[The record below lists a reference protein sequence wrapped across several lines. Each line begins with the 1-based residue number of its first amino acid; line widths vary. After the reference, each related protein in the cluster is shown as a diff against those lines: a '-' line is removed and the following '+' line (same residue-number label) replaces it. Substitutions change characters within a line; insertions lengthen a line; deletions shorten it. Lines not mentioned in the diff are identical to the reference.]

1 VSYFDGWY
9 NVAFEFI
16 KYKNESWNSWPRNC
30 WRRRCKCATK
40 KQKSIKRR
48 TGEEIELVIAGVR
61 DITKKRICDTK
72 KIKLTE
78 NPFEVVNHPDI
89 DVVLELIGGFGLA
102 KELVETAINNGKHI
116 ITANKA
122 LIGNH
127 GNELIKLANKKN
139 VRFLFE
145 ASVAGGIPII
155 KALEQGLS
163 ANNIESVAGIING
176 TGNFILTDMKE
187 KGRDFNDVLKE
198 AQALGYAEEDPTFD
212 IEGIDAAHKLS
223 ILAAIAFGTEIQF
236 DKIYTKGISEITT
249 EDILHATELGYTIKH
264 LGIAKRAENGIE
276 LRVHP
281 TLVSNNKL
289 IAQVDGVM
297 NAVMV
302 KSDALGTSLYYGAGA
317 GDEATASAVI
327 ADLNDIINNQTSNHT
342 LGWKSQQKIK
352 VVDNNSI
359 HSEFFLRLLV
369 TDVKGVLARV
379 TGIFNDHNVSIEAL
393 IQKQVDENN
402 NAHIAITTD
411 RISTKTVMSIKE
423 KIEASEFNQ
432 ADVQIIHIEL
442 LD

>member
-1 VSYFDGWY
+1 MKVGILGLGTVGGGVV
-9 NVAFEFI
+9 NVLQ
-16 KYKNESWNSWPRNC
+16 KNS
-30 WRRRCKCATK
+30 
-40 KQKSIKRR
+40 KSIKRR
-48 TGEEIELVIAGVR
+48 TGVEIELVIAGVR
-61 DITKKRICDTK
+61 DISKKRICDTK
-72 KIKLTE
+72 KIQLTE
-78 NPFEVVNHPDI
+78 DPFEVVNHPDI

-102 KELVETAINNGKHI
+102 KELVEQAINNGKHI

-127 GNELIKLANKKN
+127 GNELIKLANKKK

-236 DKIYTKGISEITT
+236 DKIYTKGISNIST

-281 TLVSNNKL
+281 TLVPNNKL

-302 KSDALGTSLYYGAGA
+302 KSDALGTSLYYGPGA

-369 TDVKGVLARV
+369 TDVKGVLAKV

-411 RISTKTVMSIKE
+411 KVSTKTVLSIKK

>member
-1 VSYFDGWY
+1 MKVGILGLGTVGGGVV
-9 NVAFEFI
+9 NVLQ
-16 KYKNESWNSWPRNC
+16 KNSE
-30 WRRRCKCATK
+30 
-40 KQKSIKRR
+40 SIKRR
-48 TGEEIELVIAGVR
+48 TGVEIDLVIAGVR

-72 KIKLTE
+72 KIQLTE
-78 NPFEVVNHPDI
+78 DPFEVVNHPEI

-102 KELVETAINNGKHI
+102 KELVEKAINNGKHI

-127 GNELIKLANKKN
+127 GNELIKLANKKK

-236 DKIYTKGISEITT
+236 DKIYTKGISEIST

-264 LGIAKRAENGIE
+264 LGIAKRGKNGIE

-281 TLVSNNKL
+281 TLVPNNKL

-302 KSDALGTSLYYGAGA
+302 KSDALGTSLYYGPGA

-369 TDVKGVLARV
+369 TDVKGVLAKV

-411 RISTKTVMSIKE
+411 KISTKTVVSIKE

-432 ADVQIIHIEL
+432 ANVQIIHIEL

>member
-1 VSYFDGWY
+1 MKVGILGLGTVGGGVV
-9 NVAFEFI
+9 NVLQ
-16 KYKNESWNSWPRNC
+16 KNS
-30 WRRRCKCATK
+30 
-40 KQKSIKRR
+40 KSIKRR
-48 TGEEIELVIAGVR
+48 TGVEIELVIAGVR
-61 DITKKRICDTK
+61 DISKKRICDTK
-72 KIKLTE
+72 KIQLTE
-78 NPFEVVNHPDI
+78 DPFEVVNHPDI

-102 KELVETAINNGKHI
+102 KELVEQAINNGKHI

-127 GNELIKLANKKN
+127 GNELIKLANKKK

-236 DKIYTKGISEITT
+236 DKIFTEGISNIST

-281 TLVSNNKL
+281 TLVPNNKL

-302 KSDALGTSLYYGAGA
+302 KSDALGTSLYYGPGA

-369 TDVKGVLARV
+369 TDVKGVLAKV

-393 IQKQVDENN
+393 IQKQVD
-402 NAHIAITTD
+402 AVSYTHLTLPTIL
-411 RISTKTVMSIKE
+411 RV
-423 KIEASEFNQ
+423 
-432 ADVQIIHIEL
+432 
-442 LD
+442 

>member
-1 VSYFDGWY
+1 MKVGILGLGTVGGGVV
-9 NVAFEFI
+9 NVLQ
-16 KYKNESWNSWPRNC
+16 KNS
-30 WRRRCKCATK
+30 A
-40 KQKSIKRR
+40 SIERR
-48 TGEEIELVIAGVR
+48 TGSQIELVIAGVR
-61 DITKKRICDTK
+61 DVTKKRICDTSN
-72 KIKLTE
+72 IKLTE
-78 NPFEVVNHPDI
+78 DPFEVVNHPDI

-127 GNELIKLANKKN
+127 GNELMKLANKKQ

-155 KALEQGLS
+155 KALGQGLS

-187 KGRDFNDVLKE
+187 KGRDFDDVLKE

-236 DKIYTKGISEITT
+236 SKVYTQGISKITT

-264 LGIAKRAENGIE
+264 LGIAKRVEDGIE

-281 TLVSNNKL
+281 TLVSNSQL

-327 ADLNDIINNQTSNHT
+327 ADLNDIINNQTSNHI
-342 LGWKSQQKIK
+342 LGWKSQQKLAVI
-352 VVDNNSI
+352 DNDEI

-369 TDVKGVLARV
+369 SDIKGVLAKV

-393 IQKQVDENN
+393 IQKQVDENK

-411 RISTKTVMSIKE
+411 RVSTKTVMSIK
-423 KIEASEFNQ
+423 KAIEASDFNQ
-432 ADVQIIHIEL
+432 AEVQIIHIEL

>member
-1 VSYFDGWY
+1 MKVGILGLGTVGGGVI
-9 NVAFEFI
+9 NVLQ
-16 KYKNESWNSWPRNC
+16 KNS
-30 WRRRCKCATK
+30 A
-40 KQKSIKRR
+40 SIERR
-48 TGEEIELVIAGVR
+48 TGVQIELVIAGVR
-61 DITKKRICDTK
+61 DVTKKRICDTSN
-72 KIKLTE
+72 IKLTE
-78 NPFEVVNHPDI
+78 DPFEVVNHPDI

-102 KELVETAINNGKHI
+102 KELVEAAINNGKHI
-116 ITANKA
+116 ITGNKA

-127 GNELIKLANKKN
+127 GNELMKLANKKQ

-155 KALEQGLS
+155 KALGQGLS

-187 KGRDFNDVLKE
+187 KGRDFDDVLKE

-236 DKIYTKGISEITT
+236 SKVYTQGISKITT

-264 LGIAKRAENGIE
+264 LGIAKRVEDGIE

-281 TLVSNNKL
+281 TLVSNSQL

-327 ADLNDIINNQTSNHT
+327 ADLNDIINNQTSNHI
-342 LGWKSQQKIK
+342 LGWKSQEKIN
-352 VVDNNSI
+352 VIDNDAI
-359 HSEFFLRLLV
+359 VSEFFLRLLV
-369 TDVKGVLARV
+369 SDIKGVLSKV

-393 IQKQVDENN
+393 IQKQVDENK

-411 RISTKTVMSIKE
+411 RVSTKTVMNIK
-423 KIEASEFNQ
+423 KAIEASDFNQ
-432 ADVQIIHIEL
+432 AEVQLIHIEL

>member
-1 VSYFDGWY
+1 MKVGILGLGTVGGGVI
-9 NVAFEFI
+9 NVLQ
-16 KYKNESWNSWPRNC
+16 KNS
-30 WRRRCKCATK
+30 A
-40 KQKSIKRR
+40 SIERR
-48 TGEEIELVIAGVR
+48 TGVQIELVIAGVR
-61 DITKKRICDTK
+61 DVTKKRICDTSN
-72 KIKLTE
+72 IKLTE
-78 NPFEVVNHPDI
+78 DPFEVVNHPDI

-102 KELVETAINNGKHI
+102 KELVEAAINNGKHI

-127 GNELIKLANKKN
+127 GNELTKLANKKQ

-155 KALEQGLS
+155 KALGQGLS

-187 KGRDFNDVLKE
+187 KGRDFDDVLKE

-236 DKIYTKGISEITT
+236 SKVYTQGISKITT

-264 LGIAKRAENGIE
+264 LGIAKRVEDGIE

-281 TLVSNNKL
+281 TLVSNSQL

-327 ADLNDIINNQTSNHT
+327 ADLNDIINNQTSNHI
-342 LGWKSQQKIK
+342 LGWKSQEKIN
-352 VVDNNSI
+352 VVDNDAI
-359 HSEFFLRLLV
+359 VSEFFLRLLV
-369 TDVKGVLARV
+369 SDIKGVLSKV

-393 IQKQVDENN
+393 IQKQVDENK

-411 RISTKTVMSIKE
+411 RVSTKTVMNIK
-423 KIEASEFNQ
+423 KAIEASDFNQ
-432 ADVQIIHIEL
+432 AEVQLIHIEL

>member
-1 VSYFDGWY
+1 MKVGILGLGTVGGGVV
-9 NVAFEFI
+9 NVLQ
-16 KYKNESWNSWPRNC
+16 KNS
-30 WRRRCKCATK
+30 
-40 KQKSIKRR
+40 KSIKRR
-48 TGEEIELVIAGVR
+48 TGAEIELVIAGVR
-61 DITKKRICDTK
+61 DLTKKRICDTTE
-72 KIKLTE
+72 IKLTE

-127 GNELIKLANKKN
+127 GNDLIKLANKKK

-187 KGRDFNDVLKE
+187 KGRDFDDVLKE

-236 DKIYTKGISEITT
+236 EKIYTKGISKITT

-264 LGIAKRAENGIE
+264 LGIAKRADNGIE

-281 TLVSNNKL
+281 TLVSNNQL

-327 ADLNDIINNQTSNHT
+327 ADLNDIINHQTSNHT
-342 LGWKSQQKIK
+342 LGWKSQQKIA
-352 VVDNNSI
+352 VVDNDSI
-359 HSEFFLRLLV
+359 YSEFFLRLLV
-369 TDVKGVLARV
+369 TDVKGVLAKV

-402 NAHIAITTD
+402 NAHIAIATD
-411 RISTKTVMSIKE
+411 KISTKTVMSIKK

>member
-1 VSYFDGWY
+1 MKVGILGLGTVGGGVV
-9 NVAFEFI
+9 NVLQ
-16 KYKNESWNSWPRNC
+16 KNSE
-30 WRRRCKCATK
+30 
-40 KQKSIKRR
+40 SIKRR
-48 TGEEIELVIAGVR
+48 TGVEIKLVIAGVR

-72 KIKLTE
+72 KIQLTE
-78 NPFEVVNHPDI
+78 DPFEVVNHPEI

-102 KELVETAINNGKHI
+102 KELVEKAINNGKHI

-127 GNELIKLANKKN
+127 GNELIKLANKKK

-236 DKIYTKGISEITT
+236 DKIYTKGISEIST

-264 LGIAKRAENGIE
+264 LGIAKRGKNGIE

-281 TLVSNNKL
+281 TLVPNNKL

-302 KSDALGTSLYYGAGA
+302 KSDALGTSLYYGPGA

-369 TDVKGVLARV
+369 TDVKGVLAKV

-411 RISTKTVMSIKE
+411 KISTKTVMSIKE

-432 ADVQIIHIEL
+432 ANVQIIHIEL

>member
-1 VSYFDGWY
+1 MKVGILGLGTVGGGVV
-9 NVAFEFI
+9 NVLQ
-16 KYKNESWNSWPRNC
+16 KNS
-30 WRRRCKCATK
+30 
-40 KQKSIKRR
+40 KSIKRR
-48 TGEEIELVIAGVR
+48 TGVEIELVIAGVR
-61 DITKKRICDTK
+61 DISKKRICDTE
-72 KIKLTE
+72 KIHLTE
-78 NPFEVVNHPDI
+78 DPFEVVNHPDI

-102 KELVETAINNGKHI
+102 KELVERAINNGKHI

-127 GNELIKLANKKN
+127 GNELIKLANKKK

-163 ANNIESVAGIING
+163 ANNVESVAGIING

-236 DKIYTKGISEITT
+236 DKIYTKGISNIST

-281 TLVSNNKL
+281 TLVPNNKL

-302 KSDALGTSLYYGAGA
+302 KSDALGTSLYYGPGA

-369 TDVKGVLARV
+369 TDVKGVLAKV

-411 RISTKTVMSIKE
+411 KVSTKTVLSIKD

>member
-1 VSYFDGWY
+1 MKVGILGLGTVGGGVV
-9 NVAFEFI
+9 NVLQ
-16 KYKNESWNSWPRNC
+16 KNS
-30 WRRRCKCATK
+30 
-40 KQKSIKRR
+40 KSIKRR
-48 TGEEIELVIAGVR
+48 TGVEIELVIAGVR
-61 DITKKRICDTK
+61 DISKKRICDTK
-72 KIKLTE
+72 KIHLTE
-78 NPFEVVNHPDI
+78 DPFEVVNHPDI

-102 KELVETAINNGKHI
+102 KELVEKAINNGKHI

-127 GNELIKLANKKN
+127 GNELIKLANKKK

-163 ANNIESVAGIING
+163 ANNVESVAGIING

-236 DKIYTKGISEITT
+236 DKIYTKGISNIST

-281 TLVSNNKL
+281 TLVPNNKL

-302 KSDALGTSLYYGAGA
+302 KSDALGTSLYYGPGA

-359 HSEFFLRLLV
+359 HSDFFLRLLV
-369 TDVKGVLARV
+369 TDVKGVLAKV

-411 RISTKTVMSIKE
+411 KVSTKTVMSIKD

>member
-1 VSYFDGWY
+1 VTLLK
-9 NVAFEFI
+9 NAFAI
-16 KYKNESWNSWPRNC
+16 
-30 WRRRCKCATK
+30 
-40 KQKSIKRR
+40 
-48 TGEEIELVIAGVR
+48 L
-61 DITKKRICDTK
+61 K
-72 KIKLTE
+72 KIQLTE
-78 NPFEVVNHPDI
+78 DPFEVVNHPEI

-102 KELVETAINNGKHI
+102 KELVEKAINNGKHI

-127 GNELIKLANKKN
+127 GNELIKLANKKK

-236 DKIYTKGISEITT
+236 DKIYTKGISEIST

-264 LGIAKRAENGIE
+264 LGIAKRGKNGIE

-281 TLVSNNKL
+281 TLVPNNKL

-302 KSDALGTSLYYGAGA
+302 KSDALGTSLYYGPGA

-369 TDVKGVLARV
+369 TDVKGVLAKV

-411 RISTKTVMSIKE
+411 KISTKTVMSIKE

-432 ADVQIIHIEL
+432 ANVQIIHIEL

>member
-1 VSYFDGWY
+1 MKVGILGLGTVGGGVI
-9 NVAFEFI
+9 NVLQ
-16 KYKNESWNSWPRNC
+16 KNS
-30 WRRRCKCATK
+30 A
-40 KQKSIKRR
+40 SIERR
-48 TGEEIELVIAGVR
+48 TGVQIELVIAGVR
-61 DITKKRICDTK
+61 DVTKKRICDTSN
-72 KIKLTE
+72 IKLTE
-78 NPFEVVNHPDI
+78 DPFEVVNHPDI

-127 GNELIKLANKKN
+127 GNELMKLANKKQ

-155 KALEQGLS
+155 KALGQSLS

-187 KGRDFNDVLKE
+187 KGRDFDDVLKE

-236 DKIYTKGISEITT
+236 SKVYTQGISKITT

-264 LGIAKRAENGIE
+264 LGIAKRVEDGIE

-281 TLVSNNKL
+281 TLVSNSQL

-327 ADLNDIINNQTSNHT
+327 ADLNDIINNQTSNHI
-342 LGWKSQQKIK
+342 LGWKSQEKIN
-352 VVDNNSI
+352 VIDNDVI
-359 HSEFFLRLLV
+359 VSEFFLRLLV
-369 TDVKGVLARV
+369 SDIKGVLSKV

-393 IQKQVDENN
+393 IQKQVDENK

-411 RISTKTVMSIKE
+411 RVSTKTVMNIK
-423 KIEASEFNQ
+423 KAIEASDFNQ
-432 ADVQIIHIEL
+432 AEVQLIHIEL

>member
-1 VSYFDGWY
+1 
-9 NVAFEFI
+9 
-16 KYKNESWNSWPRNC
+16 
-30 WRRRCKCATK
+30 
-40 KQKSIKRR
+40 
-48 TGEEIELVIAGVR
+48 
-61 DITKKRICDTK
+61 
-72 KIKLTE
+72 
-78 NPFEVVNHPDI
+78 
-89 DVVLELIGGFGLA
+89 LELIGGFGLA
-102 KELVETAINNGKHI
+102 KELVEAAINNGKHI

-127 GNELIKLANKKN
+127 GNELMKLANKKQ

-155 KALEQGLS
+155 KALGQGLS

-187 KGRDFNDVLKE
+187 KGRDFDDVLKE

-236 DKIYTKGISEITT
+236 SKVYTQGISKITT

-264 LGIAKRAENGIE
+264 LGIAKRVEDGIE

-281 TLVSNNKL
+281 TLVSNSQL

-327 ADLNDIINNQTSNHT
+327 ADLNDIINNQTSNHI
-342 LGWKSQQKIK
+342 LGWKSQEKIN
-352 VVDNNSI
+352 VVDNDAI
-359 HSEFFLRLLV
+359 VSEFFLRLLV
-369 TDVKGVLARV
+369 SDIKGVLSKV

-393 IQKQVDENN
+393 IQKQVDENK

-411 RISTKTVMSIKE
+411 RVSTKTVMNIK
-423 KIEASEFNQ
+423 KAIEASDFNQ
-432 ADVQIIHIEL
+432 AEVQLIHIEL

>member
-1 VSYFDGWY
+1 MKVGILGLGTVGGGVV
-9 NVAFEFI
+9 NVLQ
-16 KYKNESWNSWPRNC
+16 KNSE
-30 WRRRCKCATK
+30 
-40 KQKSIKRR
+40 SIKRR
-48 TGEEIELVIAGVR
+48 TGVEIDLVIAGVR

-72 KIKLTE
+72 KIQLTE
-78 NPFEVVNHPDI
+78 DPFEVVNHPEI

-102 KELVETAINNGKHI
+102 KELVEKAINNGKHI

-127 GNELIKLANKKN
+127 GNELIKLANKKK

-212 IEGIDAAHKLS
+212 IEGVDAAHKLS

-236 DKIYTKGISEITT
+236 DKIYTKGISEIST

-264 LGIAKRAENGIE
+264 LGIAKRGKNGIE

-281 TLVSNNKL
+281 TLVPNNKL

-302 KSDALGTSLYYGAGA
+302 KSDALGTSLYYGPGA

-369 TDVKGVLARV
+369 TDVKGVLAKV

-411 RISTKTVMSIKE
+411 KISTKTVMSIKE

-432 ADVQIIHIEL
+432 ANVQIIHIEL

>member
-1 VSYFDGWY
+1 MKVGILGLGTVGGGVV
-9 NVAFEFI
+9 NVLQ
-16 KYKNESWNSWPRNC
+16 KNS
-30 WRRRCKCATK
+30 
-40 KQKSIKRR
+40 KSIKRR
-48 TGEEIELVIAGVR
+48 TGVEIELVIAGVR
-61 DITKKRICDTK
+61 DISKKRICDTK
-72 KIKLTE
+72 KIQLTE
-78 NPFEVVNHPDI
+78 DPFEVVNHPDI

-102 KELVETAINNGKHI
+102 KELVEQAINNGKHI

-127 GNELIKLANKKN
+127 GNELIKLANKKK

-198 AQALGYAEEDPTFD
+198 AQAVGYAEEDPTFD

-236 DKIYTKGISEITT
+236 DKIYTKGISNIST

-281 TLVSNNKL
+281 TLVPNNKL

-302 KSDALGTSLYYGAGA
+302 KSDALGTSLYYGPGA

-369 TDVKGVLARV
+369 TDVKGVLAKV

-411 RISTKTVMSIKE
+411 KVSTKTVMSIKK

>member
-1 VSYFDGWY
+1 MKVGILGLGTVGGGVV
-9 NVAFEFI
+9 NVLQ
-16 KYKNESWNSWPRNC
+16 KNS
-30 WRRRCKCATK
+30 
-40 KQKSIKRR
+40 KSIKRR
-48 TGEEIELVIAGVR
+48 TGVEIELVIAGVR
-61 DITKKRICDTK
+61 DISKKRICDTK
-72 KIKLTE
+72 KIQLTE
-78 NPFEVVNHPDI
+78 DPFEVVNHPDI

-102 KELVETAINNGKHI
+102 KELVEQAINNGKHI

-127 GNELIKLANKKN
+127 GNELIKLANKKK

-236 DKIYTKGISEITT
+236 DKIFTEGISNIST
-249 EDILHATELGYTIKH
+249 EDILHATELGFTIKH

-281 TLVSNNKL
+281 TLVPNNKL

-302 KSDALGTSLYYGAGA
+302 KSDALGTSLYYGPGA

-369 TDVKGVLARV
+369 TDVKGVLAKV

-411 RISTKTVMSIKE
+411 KVSTKTVMSIKK

>member
-1 VSYFDGWY
+1 MKVGILGLGTVGGGVV
-9 NVAFEFI
+9 NVLQ
-16 KYKNESWNSWPRNC
+16 KNS
-30 WRRRCKCATK
+30 A
-40 KQKSIKRR
+40 SIKRR
-48 TGEEIELVIAGVR
+48 TGVEIDLVIAGVR
-61 DITKKRICDTK
+61 DLTKKRICDTSN
-72 KIKLTE
+72 IKLTE
-78 NPFEVVNHPDI
+78 DPFEVVNHPDI

-127 GNELIKLANKKN
+127 GNELIKLAKKKK

-187 KGRDFNDVLKE
+187 KGRDFDDVLKE

-236 DKIYTKGISEITT
+236 DKIYTKGISQITT
-249 EDILHATELGYTIKH
+249 EDILHANELGFTIKH
-264 LGIAKRAENGIE
+264 LGIAKRTENGIE

-281 TLVSNNKL
+281 TLVSNNQL
-289 IAQVDGVM
+289 IAQVNGVM

-302 KSDALGTSLYYGAGA
+302 KSDALGTSLYYGPGA

-342 LGWKSQQKIK
+342 LGWKSQQKIE
-352 VVDNNSI
+352 VVDNDSI

-369 TDVKGVLARV
+369 TDVKGVLAKV
-379 TGIFNDHNVSIEAL
+379 TGIFNDLNVSIEAL

-411 RISTKTVMSIKE
+411 KVSTKAVMSIKE

-442 LD
+442 LN